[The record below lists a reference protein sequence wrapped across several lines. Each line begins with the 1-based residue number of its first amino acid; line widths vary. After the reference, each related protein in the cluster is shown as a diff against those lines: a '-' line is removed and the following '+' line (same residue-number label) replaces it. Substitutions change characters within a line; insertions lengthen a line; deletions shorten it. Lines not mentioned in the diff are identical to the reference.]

1 MRWLKGANSEKMI
14 EFYPSLKVNDIR
26 AAVAYAAASLG
37 KIFGRLR
44 PRENQIDE
52 NVSRHLQAPLLRFGH
67 DVPTAI
73 TALCARQTL
82 FERILVD
89 G

>member
-26 AAVAYAAASLG
+26 AAVACAAASLG

-44 PRENQIDE
+44 PSENQIGRE
-52 NVSRHLQAPLLRFGH
+52 CFAVFASPTLRFGH

-73 TALCARQTL
+73 TALCARQTP
-82 FERILVD
+82 F
-89 G
+89 